1 MLGLAGRYGYHRDEL
16 YYLVAG
22 RHPAWGYDDQ
32 PPLAPMLARSMDV
45 LFPGSVTG
53 LRLPSAVAVAVVV
66 LLAGLLAR
74 ELGGARRAQLLAAG
88 TAACAP
94 VIVVSGHL
102 LSTTIL
108 DILGWTLLSWLLVR
122 WVRVRQDR
130 LLLLAGPVTGLA
142 LLNKSLVVLLVAGI
156 LCGVLLA
163 GPRQLLS
170 RPALWLAAVVATAL
184 WVPNL
189 WWQATH
195 DWPQLEMSAVIRD
208 DVGVGG
214 AVALLPNQLLLLGPP
229 LAGIAIAGLWRLLR
243 TAESRPYRAFGWA
256 YLVVLALTL
265 VTGGREYYPAGL
277 YPVLIAAGAVA
288 TVSWW
293 SGGRVRARRA
303 LVGAA
308 LVLGAVSTVAIALPV
323 YPVDRLADTPQAAV
337 NYDAGETVGWPELAG
352 TVADVYRS
360 LPVSQRATAV
370 ILAGNY
376 GQAGAIDRYGRPLG
390 LPSPYSGHLNF
401 WRWGPP
407 PDTAAGPVILVGG
420 AAAQLAPYCSPV
432 TVVAHHDNG
441 YGLDNEEQGIPIGVC
456 DRLTRPWSE
465 IWPGFHRFS

>member
-1 MLGLAGRYGYHRDEL
+1 MLGLGGRYGYHRDEL

-32 PPLAPMLARSMDV
+32 PPLAPMLARSMDA
-45 LFPGSVTG
+45 LFPGSVAG
-53 LRLPSAVAVAVVV
+53 LRLPSAVAVAVIV

-74 ELGGARRAQLLAAG
+74 DLGGSRPAQLLAAG
-88 TAACAP
+88 TAAATP
-94 VIVVSGHL
+94 VFVVSGHL

-108 DILGWTLLSWLLVR
+108 DILFWTLLSWLLVR
-122 WVRVRQDR
+122 WIRVRDDR
-130 LLLLAGPVTGLA
+130 LLLLAGPVAGLA
-142 LLNKSLVVLLVAGI
+142 LLNKSLVVLLAAGI

-163 GPRQLLS
+163 GPRQLLT
-170 RPALWLAAVVATAL
+170 RPALWLAAVVAAAL

-208 DVGVGG
+208 DQGVGG
-214 AVALLPNQLLLLGPP
+214 VVALLPNQLLLLGPP
-229 LAGIAIAGLWRLLR
+229 LAAIAIAGLWRLLR
-243 TAESRPYRAFGWA
+243 TGEARPYRAFGWA
-256 YLVVLALTL
+256 FLVVLALTL

-277 YPVLIAAGAVA
+277 YPVLVAAGAVA
-288 TVSWW
+288 TGSWW
-293 SGGRVRARRA
+293 SRGRVRTRRS

-308 LVLGAVSTVAIALPV
+308 LALGAVSTVVIALPV

-337 NYDAGETVGWPELAG
+337 NYDAVETVGWPELAE
-352 TVADVYRS
+352 TVAEVYDS
-360 LPVSQRATAV
+360 LPESQRATAV
-370 ILAGNY
+370 ILTRNY

-390 LPSPYSGHLNF
+390 LPAPYSGHLNF

-407 PDTAAGPVILVGG
+407 PDTATGPVILVGVT
-420 AAAQLAPYCSPV
+420 AQLAPDCGTV
-432 TVVAHHDNG
+432 TLVARHDNG
-441 YGLDNEEQGIPIGVC
+441 YGLDNEEQGVPVSVC

-465 IWPGFHRFS
+465 IWPQLHRFS